1 VKGNILFITLVQI
14 KSIHESGIYT
24 DLIRKFNKEGYN
36 VYVLC
41 PIERKYGK
49 KTFLKKEENVQ
60 ILNVRTLNIQK
71 TNLFE
76 KAISTLSLEYLFL
89 RAIDRFFGRIRV
101 DLILYSTP
109 PITLTRIID
118 KLKRRFNAKTYL
130 LLKDIFPQNAVDMDM
145 FSKSSIF
152 YKYFRKKEIKLY
164 QLSDTIGCMSDKNID
179 FLIHHNHFLNPL
191 SIELNPNSLELKPDQ
206 KWDKKTIR
214 ERFNL
219 PIDSTVFLYGG
230 NLGKPQGIDFLIEIL
245 KANLNK
251 KDCFFLIVG
260 DGTEYNKLEVWLSS
274 TNSNN
279 IRLLKFLPKAEYD
292 DLVKSADVGLIFLDY
307 RFTIPNFPSRILSYL
322 ECKVPVLAA
331 TDINTDLGDIVV
343 QNHFGLWSSSN
354 DVATFNKHVEYF
366 IAEKDER
373 LEMGKNG
380 FKYMKDNYLVDNSF
394 NKIVSKLDV

>member
-1 VKGNILFITLVQI
+1 MKGNILFITLVQI
-14 KSIHESGIYT
+14 KSIHERGIYT
-24 DLIRKFNKEGYN
+24 DLIRKFNNEGYN

-76 KAISTLSLEYLFL
+76 KAVSTLSLEYLFL
-89 RAIDRFFGRIRV
+89 RAIDRFFLDIKV

-118 KLKRRFNAKTYL
+118 KLKRRFGAKTYL

-145 FSKSSIF
+145 ISKSSII
-152 YKYFRKKEIKLY
+152 YKYFRKKEISLY
-164 QLSDTIGCMSDKNID
+164 KLSDTIGCMSDKNIE
-179 FLIHHNHFLNPL
+179 FLINHNPFLNPS
-191 SIELNPNSLELKPDQ
+191 SIELNPNSLELKLDQ

-214 ERFNL
+214 VRFNL

-245 KANLNK
+245 KVNLNK
-251 KDCFFLIVG
+251 KECFFLIVG
-260 DGTEYNKLEVWLSS
+260 DGTEYSKLEGWLKR
-274 TNSNN
+274 TNANN
-279 IRLLKFLPKAEYD
+279 IRLLKSLPKTEYD
-292 DLVKSADVGLIFLDY
+292 ELVKSVDVGLIFLDY
-307 RFTIPNFPSRILSYL
+307 RFTIPNFPSRLLSYL
-322 ECKVPVLAA
+322 ESKVPVLAA

-354 DVATFNKHVEYF
+354 DIVTFNKHLEYF
-366 IAEKDER
+366 IAEKAAR
-373 LEMGKNG
+373 LEMGQNG
-380 FKYMKDNYLVDNSF
+380 FNYMKNNYLIGHSF
-394 NKIVSKLDV
+394 NKIISKLDV